1 MSYST
6 VSFRMTLSDLAW
18 LSEIFSDMKHR
29 AVSLRQLSFF
39 FVTLSFFKRIARAVG
54 PILTL
59 ALTTCFRPKTVILG
73 G

>member
-1 MSYST
+1 
-6 VSFRMTLSDLAW
+6 
-18 LSEIFSDMKHR
+18 MKHR

-59 ALTTCFRPKTVILG
+59 IGSNDLFPPKDRHFGWLVG
-73 G
+73 